1 MSRASQMHIQSVTAE
16 GRCMKLLLLTFFV
29 AELALA
35 GQTSIR
41 NTAITG
47 TIVDPS
53 NAPVPSVRVLLRATD
68 AELETI
74 TDSGGEFRFQQVATG
89 NYEIRAVV
97 AGFDPVVRK
106 VRVGA
111 RSPQRLTIRL
121 ALASLKEQLDVP
133 EQEKSVS
140 SQVSNNADTISV
152 ERTLLD
158 NLPFLDMNYL
168 SALGRFLDPGTP
180 GGAGTSI
187 IVDGMEMRNAGVTAS
202 AIQEIRIN
210 NNPYTV
216 EYPRWS
222 RRRIEVITK
231 SSADAYHGTFNFLFR
246 DYHLNA
252 RDVFAKERPQER
264 RRIFEGSLFGPVGRS
279 KKTSF
284 LLSAAREK
292 EDLVAVVFAQ
302 GLQGSINQNVPTP
315 QVNSVASL
323 RISHQLNDK
332 QALFVQIN
340 SQDRWQNNIGVGG
353 TTLAEA
359 GARNRFREDEFTFNH
374 RAVLT
379 TKLLSQFRI
388 LIGRYWS
395 PTNSN
400 LGAAKLVVTDAF
412 TGGGAQADR
421 LATEFHTS
429 ITWLLTQ
436 TTGKHTL
443 KFGFN
448 VPDWSRRG
456 LSDRTNQAGT
466 LSFASLGDLSANRPF
481 AAVLQRGDPRVVFIE
496 KNIGAFLQ
504 DEWQLRPNLSLA
516 TGLRYD
522 WQNNFGDRNNYAPR
536 VAIAYAP
543 GKSRKTVVRT
553 GAGFFFDRSGPGP
566 VFDILRFNG
575 AQLRRYVLTGTQIPP
590 DLSASSLLSFPTGIH
605 QLERGVQL
613 PNTMQF
619 SFGMERQ
626 LAKKTTLAV
635 NYVATRGV
643 QQLRSRDANAPMP
656 PGFAARPDP
665 LVNVLREIESA
676 GRVEANALEVTLRG
690 DFAPRVTGM
699 AQYVFGRTRTD
710 TGGVNWFPA
719 SSYSP
724 AGEWGRA
731 DTDRRHQFNFLGTAS
746 LHRWANFGLSVS
758 LLSGIPFNITT
769 GRDDNRDGMAL
780 DRPAGITRNTGLGPG
795 AAVID
800 LRWYRDFHLH
810 PAKKDKSPS
819 LTISADAFNLLNRV
833 NYQNFV
839 GALTSPFYGS
849 AVGAQPPRRLQIGC
863 RYQF

>member
-1 MSRASQMHIQSVTAE
+1 
-16 GRCMKLLLLTFFV
+16 MKVLLLSFL
-29 AELALA
+29 LGMALV
-35 GQTSIR
+35 GQTGAP
-41 NTAITG
+41 TVAITG

-53 NAPVPSVRVLLRATD
+53 NAPVPSVRVLLKAGD
-68 AELETI
+68 AELETT
-74 TDSGGEFRFQQVATG
+74 TDAAGQFRFGQVVPG
-89 NYEIRAVV
+89 DYEIHA
-97 AGFDPVVRK
+97 AFPGFDPVVRR
-106 VRVGA
+106 VRAGA
-111 RSPQRLTIRL
+111 RNPQPLMIRLT
-121 ALASLKEQLDVP
+121 LASLKEQLDVP
-133 EQEKSVS
+133 EQEKTVS
-140 SQVSNNADTISV
+140 PQANSNMDTISV
-152 ERTLLD
+152 ERTMLD

-187 IVDGMEMRNAGVTAS
+187 VVDGMEMRNVGVTAS

-252 RDVFAKERPQER
+252 RDAFATERPREQ

-279 KKTSF
+279 KSTSF
-284 LLSAAREK
+284 LFSAAREQ

-302 GLQGSINQNVPTP
+302 GLQGQINENVPTP
-315 QVNSVASL
+315 QVNTVATL
-323 RISHQLNDK
+323 RISHQLNEN
-332 QALFVQIN
+332 QALFVQYN
-340 SQDRWQNNIGVGG
+340 FQDRWQNNIGVGG

-359 GARNRFREDEFTFNH
+359 GAQSRFREDEFIFNH

-388 LIGRYWS
+388 LVGRYWS

-400 LGAAKLVVTDAF
+400 LAAAKLVVNDAF

-421 LATEFHTS
+421 LSTEFHTS

-436 TTGKHTL
+436 TTRKHTL
-443 KFGFN
+443 KYGFN
-448 VPDWSRRG
+448 IPDWSRRG
-456 LSDRTNQAGT
+456 LSDRTNQIGT

-481 AAVLQRGDPRVVFIE
+481 SAVLQRGDPRVVFIE
-496 KNIGAFLQ
+496 KNVGGFLQ

-522 WQNNFGDRNNYAPR
+522 WQNNFGDGNNFAPR

-543 GKSRKTVVRT
+543 GKSRKTVIRT

-566 VFDILRFNG
+566 IFDILRFNG
-575 AQLRRYVLTGTQIPP
+575 TQLRRYVLSGAQIPP
-590 DLSASSLLSFPTGIH
+590 DLSEGSLLAFPTSVH

-619 SFGMERQ
+619 SLGIERQ

-635 NYVATRGV
+635 NYVGTRGV
-643 QQLRSRDANAPMP
+643 QQLRSRDANAPLP
-656 PGFAARPDP
+656 PGFASRPD
-665 LVNVLREIESA
+665 LSVNVLREIESA
-676 GRVEANALEVTLRG
+676 GRVEANALELTLRG
-690 DFAPRVTGM
+690 EIAPRVTGM
-699 AQYVFGRTRTD
+699 AQYAFGRTRTN
-710 TGGVNWFPA
+710 TGGVNWYPA
-719 SSYSP
+719 NSFSP

-746 LHRWANFGLSVS
+746 FHRWANFGLSVS

-780 DRPAGITRNTGLGPG
+780 DRPAGVTRNTGLGPG
-795 AAVID
+795 SAVID
-800 LRWYRDFHLH
+800 LRWYRDFRLR
-810 PAKKDKSPS
+810 PARKDKSPS
-819 LTISADAFNLLNRV
+819 FTVSVDAFNVLNHV

-839 GALTSPFYGS
+839 GALTSPFYGHAIGS
-849 AVGAQPPRRLQIGC
+849 QPPRRLQIGC